1 MLAFVPVA
9 FDLYRPLKPRLRWA
23 MQCLVSFADGTGRC
37 FPSIR
42 KFARHAGISKS
53 AAGRDLAEL
62 AGAGTSPASA
72 VLVASTSTG
81 STRNSCRNGRN
92 VRCPRLR
99 TGQMVV
105 ASSTVASMAGSVP
118 TQGTKENP
126 DKKNQGW
133 TRKRARFTKPGLS
146 YGELSDETAK
156 WRLRLRSWHQSRF
169 WLPLWGPRADRARL
183 HGTSNAA
190 ANRNMTDKLLSLDDL
205 GARSAPLG
213 RSCLFGLRPCCL
225 PSRTAYRWLGV
236 IHRTSTEPI

>member
-1 MLAFVPVA
+1 MVRSVFPINSQV
-9 FDLYRPLKPRLRWA
+9 RPARRYLEERCRARSCRASGRGAHHPQAPSWWRLHLPDRPAILPQWPKRK
-23 MQCLVSFADGTGRC
+23 VSQAKDRQ
-37 FPSIR
+37 I
-42 KFARHAGISKS
+42 
-53 AAGRDLAEL
+53 
-62 AGAGTSPASA
+62 
-72 VLVASTSTG
+72 VVASDQRSHRSTG
-81 STRNSCRNGRN
+81 S
-92 VRCPRLR
+92 
-99 TGQMVV
+99 
-105 ASSTVASMAGSVP
+105 VP
-118 TQGTKENP
+118 AQGTKENP

-156 WRLRLRSWHQSRF
+156 WRLRLRSWHKSV
-169 WLPLWGPRADRARL
+169 LATAVGPEADRARL